1 MYQGVVDVSEQDLP
15 MFLEIAEDL
24 NIRGLSEAN
33 LDSFNSEENTSQI
46 YNIQQERIIQKLLM
60 NLLLLIL

>member
-46 YNIQQERIIQKLLM
+46 SNIQQERIIQKLLM